1 MDESQIDHDL
11 NQLSNDSAK
20 LLYLINYIYEKGK
33 IDLQQKR
40 KLKEFVCQEKELVF
54 NLLNNSKDINKF
66 IESAKLMV
74 VWGDITKDQTK
85 STVHKA
91 LISSLCQNQ
100 IKQQNEQIEPN
111 EDEVDEMKS
120 PQGNLLLMLKLLFLI
135 YISLES
141 KDQKFHLNL
150 AYKLTDIFHNKMS
163 KLFLMFR

>member
-1 MDESQIDHDL
+1 MDESQIDNDL
-11 NQLSNDSAK
+11 NQLTNDSAK

-40 KLKEFVCQEKELVF
+40 KLKEYVCQEKEQVF
-54 NLLNNSKDINKF
+54 ILLNNSKDINKF

-100 IKQQNEQIEPN
+100 IKQQNQENEPN
-111 EDEVDEMKS
+111 EEEIADMKS
-120 PQGNLLLMLKLLFLI
+120 PQGNLL
-135 YISLES
+135 
-141 KDQKFHLNL
+141 
-150 AYKLTDIFHNKMS
+150 NKIKKMRQR
-163 KLFLMFR
+163 KNK

>member
-1 MDESQIDHDL
+1 MDENQIDNDL
-11 NQLSNDSAK
+11 NQLTNDSAK

-40 KLKEFVCQEKELVF
+40 KLKEYVCQEKEQVF
-54 NLLNNSKDINKF
+54 ILLNNSKDINKF

-100 IKQQNEQIEPN
+100 IKQQNQENEPN
-111 EDEVDEMKS
+111 EEEIADMKS
-120 PQGNLLLMLKLLFLI
+120 PQGNLL
-135 YISLES
+135 
-141 KDQKFHLNL
+141 
-150 AYKLTDIFHNKMS
+150 NKIKKMRQR
-163 KLFLMFR
+163 KNK

>member
-1 MDESQIDHDL
+1 MDESQIDNDL

-40 KLKEFVCQEKELVF
+40 KLKEYVCQEKEQVF
-54 NLLNNSKDINKF
+54 ILLNNSKDINKF

-100 IKQQNEQIEPN
+100 IKQQNQENEPN
-111 EDEVDEMKS
+111 EEEIADMKS
-120 PQGNLLLMLKLLFLI
+120 PQGNLL
-135 YISLES
+135 
-141 KDQKFHLNL
+141 
-150 AYKLTDIFHNKMS
+150 NKIKKMRQR
-163 KLFLMFR
+163 KNK

>member
-1 MDESQIDHDL
+1 MDESQIDNDL
-11 NQLSNDSAK
+11 NQLTNDSAK

-40 KLKEFVCQEKELVF
+40 KLKEYVCQEKEQVF
-54 NLLNNSKDINKF
+54 ILLNNSKDINKF

-100 IKQQNEQIEPN
+100 IKQQNQENEPN
-111 EDEVDEMKS
+111 EEEIADMKS
-120 PQGNLLLMLKLLFLI
+120 PQGNLLNKI
-135 YISLES
+135 HDY
-141 KDQKFHLNL
+141 LNL
-150 AYKLTDIFHNKMS
+150 DA
-163 KLFLMFR
+163 

>member
-11 NQLSNDSAK
+11 NQLTNDSAK

-111 EDEVDEMKS
+111 EDEMDEMKS
-120 PQGNLLLMLKLLFLI
+120 PQGNLLLKMKRM
-135 YISLES
+135 
-141 KDQKFHLNL
+141 KQK
-150 AYKLTDIFHNKMS
+150 KNK
-163 KLFLMFR
+163 

>member
-1 MDESQIDHDL
+1 MDESQIDNDL
-11 NQLSNDSAK
+11 NQLTNDSAK

-40 KLKEFVCQEKELVF
+40 KLKEYVCQEKEQVF
-54 NLLNNSKDINKF
+54 ILLNNSKDINKF

-100 IKQQNEQIEPN
+100 IKQQNEPTEEEIA
-111 EDEVDEMKS
+111 DMKS
-120 PQGNLLLMLKLLFLI
+120 PQGNLLTKIKKMR
-135 YISLES
+135 
-141 KDQKFHLNL
+141 QK
-150 AYKLTDIFHNKMS
+150 KNK
-163 KLFLMFR
+163 

>member
-1 MDESQIDHDL
+1 MDENQIDNDL
-11 NQLSNDSAK
+11 NQLTNDSAK

-40 KLKEFVCQEKELVF
+40 KLKEYVCQEKEQVF
-54 NLLNNSKDINKF
+54 ILLNNSKDINKF

-100 IKQQNEQIEPN
+100 IKQQNQENEPN
-111 EDEVDEMKS
+111 EEDDIEPMKNYENTKTIKGHDNKVDS
-120 PQGNLLLMLKLLFLI
+120 LI
-135 YISLES
+135 R
-141 KDQKFHLNL
+141 LNCFQFSCFIG
-150 AYKLTDIFHNKMS
+150 YSFS
-163 KLFLMFR
+163 